1 MKKMLSFAL
10 ALMLMLSITSTA
22 FAAGEEGSDNAPQL
36 DPIFEL
42 TDNIAEAPQNDTSS
56 AAPNRTVITGTIT
69 DVSTIQS
76 LVNDGTVECDQN
88 GNIPTKIVVTQ
99 IIDNPSFD
107 PPSVDTRST
116 QPKSPISISKTD
128 YYDGRYLEE
137 YDRYEIDGPS
147 EFTKTYSR
155 TSTASWNSDMSA
167 SVEVSGNLY
176 SVAEV
181 KAAVSSSMG
190 YTIGTS
196 YTSTSQYKVN
206 IPANKKWEIKVWTS
220 YRVFTYTAKVGSVK
234 IATGKSWYPNGL
246 VILHTEYNV

>member
-42 TDNIAEAPQNDTSS
+42 TDNIAEAPQNDASS
-56 AAPNRTVITGTIT
+56 AAPDRTVITGTIT
-69 DVSTIQS
+69 DASTIQS

-99 IIDNPSFD
+99 IIDNTSFD
-107 PPSVDTRST
+107 PTSVDTRST

-128 YYDGRYLEE
+128 YYDGRYFEE

-220 YRVFTYTAKVGSVK
+220 YRVFTYTAKVGSFK

>member
-99 IIDNPSFD
+99 IIDNTSFD

-128 YYDGRYLEE
+128 YYDGRYFEE

-234 IATGKSWYPNGL
+234 IATGKYWYPNGL

>member
-99 IIDNPSFD
+99 IIDNTSFD

-167 SVEVSGNLY
+167 SVEVIWAYQKVQHKILWDDVLFPRLESLQNPCADPPHDCRGREACNLL
-176 SVAEV
+176 
-181 KAAVSSSMG
+181 
-190 YTIGTS
+190 
-196 YTSTSQYKVN
+196 N
-206 IPANKKWEIKVWTS
+206 IFYGKQVW
-220 YRVFTYTAKVGSVK
+220 VGR
-234 IATGKSWYPNGL
+234 
-246 VILHTEYNV
+246 

>member
-1 MKKMLSFAL
+1 MKKIVSFAL
-10 ALMLMLSITSTA
+10 SLMLMLSITSTA
-22 FAAGEEGSDNAPQL
+22 FATDKEGSDNAPRR
-36 DPIFEL
+36 DPFFDLIE
-42 TDNIAEAPQNDTSS
+42 NIAVVSQSNAFSADTGK
-56 AAPNRTVITGTIT
+56 TVITGTIT
-69 DVSTIQS
+69 DANIIQS
-76 LVNDGTVECDQN
+76 LVNDGTVECDPN

-99 IIDNPSFD
+99 IIDNASFD
-107 PPSVDTRST
+107 SPSIDTRST

-128 YYDGRYLEE
+128 YYDGRYFEE
-137 YDRYEIDGPS
+137 YDRYLINGPA

-155 TSTASWNSDMSA
+155 TSTASWTSNMSA

-181 KAAVSSSMG
+181 KAAVSGSMG

-220 YRVFTYTAKVGSVK
+220 YRVFTYTAKVGSDELT
-234 IATGKSWYPNGL
+234 TGEAWYPNGL
-246 VILHTEYNV
+246 VILHTEYNA

>member
-1 MKKMLSFAL
+1 MLSFAL
-10 ALMLMLSITSTA
+10 ALLLMLSITSIA
-22 FAAGEEGSDNAPQL
+22 FAAGGEGSDNAPQF

-42 TDNIAEAPQNDTSS
+42 IENIAEVPQNDASS
-56 AAPNRTVITGTIT
+56 AVPDRTVITGTIT
-69 DVSTIQS
+69 DASIIQS
-76 LVNDGTVECDQN
+76 LVNDGAVGCDPN

-99 IIDNPSFD
+99 IIDNTSFD
-107 PPSVDTRST
+107 PIFVDTRST
-116 QPKSPISISKTD
+116 QPKSPISISKTN
-128 YYDGRYLEE
+128 YYDGRYFEE
-137 YDRYEIDGPS
+137 YDRYVIG
-147 EFTKTYSR
+147 
-155 TSTASWNSDMSA
+155 WNSDMSA

-181 KAAVSSSMG
+181 KASVSSSMG

-234 IATGKSWYPNGL
+234 LATGKSWYPNGL
-246 VILHTEYNV
+246 VILHTEYNA

>member
-10 ALMLMLSITSTA
+10 ALMLMFSITSTA
-22 FAAGEEGSDNAPQL
+22 FAAGEESSGNAPQI
-36 DPIFEL
+36 DHIFEL
-42 TDNIAEAPQNDTSS
+42 TDNIAQVPQSGTFSTAPD
-56 AAPNRTVITGTIT
+56 RTVITGTIT
-69 DVSTIQS
+69 DANIIQS
-76 LVNDGTVECDQN
+76 LVNDGTVECDPN

-99 IIDNPSFD
+99 IMDNTPVD
-107 PPSVDTRST
+107 PISDGTRST

-128 YYDGRYLEE
+128 YYDGRYFEE
-137 YDRYEIDGPS
+137 YDRYVISGPA
-147 EFTKTYSR
+147 EFTQTYSR
-155 TSTASWNSDMSA
+155 TSTANWNSDMSA

-196 YTSTSQYKVN
+196 YTKTSNYKVN

-234 IATGKSWYPNGL
+234 LATGKSWYPNGL
-246 VILHTEYNV
+246 VILHSEYNL